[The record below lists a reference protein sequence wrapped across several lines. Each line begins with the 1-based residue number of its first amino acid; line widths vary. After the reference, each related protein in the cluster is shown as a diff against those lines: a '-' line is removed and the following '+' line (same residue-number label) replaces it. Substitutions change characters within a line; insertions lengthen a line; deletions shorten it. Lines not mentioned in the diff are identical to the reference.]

1 MRRRGTSRCS
11 TRSASAS
18 ARSSS
23 VGEGPV
29 IPRWNVTESGLA
41 LHAGSARS
49 RQDDAAGAGPAAR
62 QPIVSLV
69 VGAAA
74 VAAVRTV
81 VVALIIL
88 ALVAPLGVGSVVFA
102 LVVLTVVVAVVIAR
116 FRLVLALV
124 VLALV
129 VAVVVP

>member
-1 MRRRGTSRCS
+1 MSRRGTSRCS

-81 VVALIIL
+81 VVALIVL
-88 ALVAPLGVGSVVFA
+88 ALG
-102 LVVLTVVVAVVIAR
+102 VLTVVVA
-116 FRLVLALV
+116 LV
-124 VLALV
+124 VLA
-129 VAVVVP
+129 VVV

>member
-49 RQDDAAGAGPAAR
+49 RQDDAAGAWPAAR

-69 VGAAA
+69 VGA
-74 VAAVRTV
+74 VAAVR
-81 VVALIIL
+81 
-88 ALVAPLGVGSVVFA
+88 
-102 LVVLTVVVAVVIAR
+102 TVVVAVVIAR

-124 VLALV
+124 VSVVIARLVLALV
-129 VAVVVP
+129 IASGERRHG